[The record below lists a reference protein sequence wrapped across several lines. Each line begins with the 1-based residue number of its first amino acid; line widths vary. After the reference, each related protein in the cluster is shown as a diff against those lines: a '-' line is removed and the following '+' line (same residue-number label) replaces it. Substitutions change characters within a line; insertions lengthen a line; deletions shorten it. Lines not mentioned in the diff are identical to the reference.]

1 MPQEKIQCISAVEVR
16 CELFHRVALL
26 SGFGFFRSSSRLL
39 WGRGFWFLH
48 CLVLAQRMSHR
59 WLSVTLVTVQD
70 GG

>member
-1 MPQEKIQCISAVEVR
+1 MPQEKIQCISAVELR
-16 CELFHRVALL
+16 CELFHHVALL
-26 SGFGFFRSSSRLL
+26 GGFGFFRSSSRLL

-48 CLVLAQRMSHR
+48 CLVLAQRMSRR